1 LSVAATYAE
10 ALYESAVSEGA
21 VDAVASDL
29 KEFLSAVE
37 TSAEL
42 REALENPEVDRR
54 AKRAIL
60 DAITQG
66 AHPLLANF
74 LKVLV
79 DRGRLSELKEIGEAF
94 ADRVD
99 RAEARLE
106 VEAITAIP
114 LPADLRER
122 LVEEI
127 QRRTGQS
134 VVLSETVDPEI
145 VGGLV
150 LRVGEFVVDGSV
162 RHNLDRLAELLHAVP
177 VDAAL
182 TPT

>member
-1 LSVAATYAE
+1 MSVAATYAE
-10 ALYESAVSEGA
+10 ALYESGVSEDA

-29 KEFLSAVE
+29 KEFTSAVAE
-37 TSAEL
+37 SAEL
-42 REALENPEVDRR
+42 RDVLENPEIDRR
-54 AKRAIL
+54 AKRGII
-60 DAITQG
+60 DEITQG

-79 DRGRLSELKEIGEAF
+79 DRGRLAELKEIGEAF

-99 RAEARLE
+99 TAEARLE
-106 VEAITAIP
+106 VEAITAVP

-122 LVEEI
+122 LVAEI
-127 QRRTGQS
+127 QKKTGQS

-150 LRVGEFVVDGSV
+150 LKVGEFVVDGSV
-162 RHNLDRLAELLHAVP
+162 RHNLDRLAERLHAVS
-177 VDAAL
+177 VNAAL
-182 TPT
+182 SPS